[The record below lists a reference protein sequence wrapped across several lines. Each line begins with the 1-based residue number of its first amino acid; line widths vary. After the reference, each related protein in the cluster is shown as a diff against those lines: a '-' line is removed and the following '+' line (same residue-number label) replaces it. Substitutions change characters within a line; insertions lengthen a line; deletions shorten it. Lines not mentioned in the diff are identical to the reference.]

1 MEDYYYIYKAE
12 NRSKA
17 HGSNCDKLS
26 FVDRFSFEK
35 LHHKFCKAVLG
46 IKKTSCNI
54 SAKSLG
60 SIPNLSLSLLVLSC
74 KTRERQESFSLVQ
87 FLTGTVC
94 HGLESPI
101 ETSNDAVFF
110 YQLMKTVFTFFQ
122 LSCVTSD
129 IIFNFCRVS
138 IGRFRIMCYF
148 CIIYH
153 CLKDIFLSCYI

>member
-1 MEDYYYIYKAE
+1 MLQPLNCHSLEDKHRLVMMYKITNENYITEK
-12 NRSKA
+12 
-17 HGSNCDKLS
+17 
-26 FVDRFSFEK
+26 DRLK
-35 LHHKFCKAVLG
+35 P
-46 IKKTSCNI
+46 
-54 SAKSLG
+54 SLG
-60 SIPNLSLSLLVLSC
+60 CIPNLSLSLLVLSC

>member
-1 MEDYYYIYKAE
+1 MLQRLNCHSLEDKHRFVMMYKITNENYITEK
-12 NRSKA
+12 
-17 HGSNCDKLS
+17 DKL
-26 FVDRFSFEK
+26 K
-35 LHHKFCKAVLG
+35 P
-46 IKKTSCNI
+46 
-54 SAKSLG
+54 SLG

-101 ETSNDAVFF
+101 ETSNAAVFF

-138 IGRFRIMCYF
+138 IW
-148 CIIYH
+148 
-153 CLKDIFLSCYI
+153 